1 MHSGWLADSHV
12 TNEYKLVHRMLSS
25 YYFRSLAR
33 EGKGRKDFLKFYLS
47 LFDLLT
53 KLSLL
58 LDKKLSKRFHLLPE
72 K

>member
-47 LFDLLT
+47 LFDFLT

>member
-12 TNEYKLVHRMLSS
+12 TNKYKLVHRMLSS

-33 EGKGRKDFLKFYLS
+33 EGKGRKVFLKF
-47 LFDLLT
+47 
-53 KLSLL
+53 
-58 LDKKLSKRFHLLPE
+58 SKRFHLLPE